1 MRPQRWLGCPR
12 RLPHTPDPAPRSLPH
27 MQSWAPARA
36 PQEPSLPG
44 YSGKAEKGGI
54 WLEDSGC
61 PQAGVDAGDRERR
74 YRTRG
79 LMLQMQTLRR
89 EAHSQVPT

>member
-1 MRPQRWLGCPR
+1 MRPQRWPGCPR
-12 RLPHTPDPAPRSLPH
+12 LLPHTPDPAPSSLPH
-27 MQSWAPARA
+27 KRSWALAQA
-36 PQEPSLPG
+36 PQEPSLPDH
-44 YSGKAEKGGI
+44 SGKAEKGGI

-61 PQAGVDAGDRERR
+61 PQAGVDAGDQERR

-79 LMLQMQTLRR
+79 LMLQMQTLRW